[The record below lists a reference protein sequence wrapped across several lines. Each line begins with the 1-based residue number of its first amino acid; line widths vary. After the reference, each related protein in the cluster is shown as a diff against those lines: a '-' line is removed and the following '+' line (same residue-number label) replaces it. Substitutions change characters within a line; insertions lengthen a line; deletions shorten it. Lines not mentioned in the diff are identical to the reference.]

1 MAACTTTGKPVA
13 RRSGNT
19 NKAVM
24 EFLLHVI
31 DVFRHLDQY
40 LGDLVLQYGVWI
52 YAILFVVIFCET
64 GLVVTPFLPGDS
76 LLFAAGAIAA
86 STAGAATSTG
96 AGLDMF
102 VMVPLLI
109 VAAILGDA
117 VNFAIGSRVGPGFL
131 EKERIPFI
139 KKSHLEKTRQFYE
152 KHGSKTIVLARFV
165 PIVRTFAPFVA
176 GIGRMRYRT
185 FALFNV
191 VGAVAWVI
199 LCAGAGYFF
208 GNFPIVKKNFE
219 LVVLGIIGVSVL
231 PIAIEMWKGWR
242 ADRAAP

>member
-1 MAACTTTGKPVA
+1 MD
-13 RRSGNT
+13 
-19 NKAVM
+19 
-24 EFLLHVI
+24 FLLHVI

-52 YAILFVVIFCET
+52 YAILFLVIFCET

-86 STAGAATSTG
+86 STASAATTSGTG
-96 AGLDMF
+96 NGLDM
-102 VMVPLLI
+102 VIMLPLLI

-117 VNFAIGSRVGPGFL
+117 VNFAIGSRVGPGIL
-131 EKERIPFI
+131 EKEKIPFI
-139 KKSHLEKTRQFYE
+139 KRSHIDQTQRFYE
-152 KHGSKTIVLARFV
+152 KHGTKTIVLARFV

-176 GIGRMRYRT
+176 GIGKMQYRT

-191 VGAVAWVI
+191 IGAFAWVI
-199 LCAGAGYFF
+199 VCAGAGYFF
-208 GNFPIVKKNFE
+208 GNIPIVKKNFE

-231 PIAIEMWKGWR
+231 PIVIEMWKGWR
-242 ADRAAP
+242 ARRAAAA